1 MGAIAVGLVAGGLC
15 ALAVTIKNRLGYDDA
30 LDVVGVHLVG
40 GLAGTLMIGL
50 LASDTST
57 GSADLRGLFYGGGL
71 SLLGNQAT
79 AAFVVMEYSFIL
91 TVLIALIVKAVMG
104 LRVTDEQEITGIDQ
118 TVHAETA
125 YEFGVNGSGSAG
137 VPLGA
142 LHSPMGQRVNS

>member
-1 MGAIAVGLVAGGLC
+1 MCSSDL
-15 ALAVTIKNRLGYDDA
+15 LAVTLKNRLGYDDA

-40 GLAGTLMIGL
+40 GLAGTLLIGL

-71 SLLGNQAT
+71 SLLGKQAT
-79 AAFVVMEYSFIL
+79 AAFVVMAYSFLL

-125 YEFGVNGSGSAG
+125 YEFGVTGSGSAG